1 MVKTDVVFYHNRLLY
16 ILIQLD
22 IPATVKGGR
31 DIMFIFAENIYYQ
44 NELDLQKYNSLLYT
58 DCVCSLYF
66 D

>member
-31 DIMFIFAENIYYQ
+31 AIMFIFAENIYYQ